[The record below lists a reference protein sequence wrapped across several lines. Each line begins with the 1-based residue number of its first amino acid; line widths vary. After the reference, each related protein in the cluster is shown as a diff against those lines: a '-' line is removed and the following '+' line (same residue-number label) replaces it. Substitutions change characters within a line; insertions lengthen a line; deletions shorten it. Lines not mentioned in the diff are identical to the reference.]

1 MNEIILFFNNINFN
15 WSIIETA
22 AVIFSIIYVIL
33 IAKENMWCWAA
44 GAISVT
50 LYIYICYNA
59 NLLAETG
66 LQIFYLIMVIF
77 GYYNWKKNDSELII
91 CSWNSYKHIF
101 IIILGTLLTFLM
113 GYYFTN
119 YTSASIPILDSFTTT
134 FSIIATYMV
143 IKKVLENW
151 IYWIV
156 IDIVSVYIYFSRE
169 LHLTSFLF
177 IMYTII
183 AIIGYFRWLH
193 KKNHV

>member
-1 MNEIILFFNNINFN
+1 MSEIILFFNTINFN

-22 AVIFSIIYVIL
+22 AVMFSIIYVIL
-33 IAKENMWCWAA
+33 IAKENIWCWAA
-44 GAISVT
+44 AAISII

-66 LQIFYLIMVIF
+66 LQIFYLIMAIL
-77 GYYNWKKNDSELII
+77 GYYNWKKNDSELVI
-91 CSWNSYKHIF
+91 CSWNSYKHIL
-101 IIILGTLLTFLM
+101 IIILGTLLTFIM
-113 GYYFTN
+113 GYYFTT
-119 YTSASIPILDSFTTT
+119 YSSASIPILDSFTTT

-177 IMYTII
+177 IIYTII

-193 KKNHV
+193 KRNHV